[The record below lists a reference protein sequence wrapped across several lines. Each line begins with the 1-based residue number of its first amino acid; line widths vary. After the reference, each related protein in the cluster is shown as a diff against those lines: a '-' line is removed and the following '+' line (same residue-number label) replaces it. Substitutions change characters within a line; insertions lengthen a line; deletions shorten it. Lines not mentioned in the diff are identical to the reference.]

1 MPPSVCPES
10 VRDSLT
16 FYNHVFFSDSGA
28 SCGHSRIALFVVVVV
43 VVVVLST
50 GRFSSLEYHWARS

>member
-10 VRDSLT
+10 VRDSLI
-16 FYNHVFFSDSGA
+16 FYNHVFFSDSEA

-43 VVVVLST
+43 LST
-50 GRFSSLEYHWARS
+50 GRFSCLEYHWARS

>member
-16 FYNHVFFSDSGA
+16 FYNHVFFSDSGD
-28 SCGHSRIALFVVVVV
+28 SCVHSRIALFVVV